1 MPARVSSV
9 LPCAWI
15 RNDCGRLR
23 KGLDGS
29 NSKLFPLNGSMANA
43 IAHQVYVGIG
53 SNVGN
58 KKENFLEAVTRL
70 AKLPDTK
77 ILKESS
83 LYESEPLGDAK
94 DWYVNAAIEIETK
107 FKPDVLLQK
116 FKNIERVMGRKKV
129 KKRWGS
135 RIIDLDILLY
145 DSAVLK
151 KKNLKIPHPEM
162 PHRKFVLIPLSEIA
176 PQVIHPELGVTISE
190 LLINV
195 KDDKKIHLYHA

>member
-1 MPARVSSV
+1 
-9 LPCAWI
+9 
-15 RNDCGRLR
+15 
-23 KGLDGS
+23 
-29 NSKLFPLNGSMANA
+29 MANA

-58 KKENFLEAVTRL
+58 KKENFLEAVERL

-77 ILKESS
+77 VLKESS
-83 LYESEPLGDAK
+83 LYESEPLGDSK
-94 DWYVNAAIEIETK
+94 DWYVNGAVEIETK
-107 FKPDVLLQK
+107 FKPDMLLKK
-116 FKNIERVMGRKKV
+116 FKNIERAMGRKKV
-129 KKRWGS
+129 KKRWGA

-145 DSAVLK
+145 DSAVVK
-151 KKNLKIPHPEM
+151 KKNLRIPHPEM
-162 PHRKFVLIPLSEIA
+162 PSRKFVLIPLSEIA